1 MTTKLKEVDVLLVG
15 LGWTGGILA
24 KELTEAGHQVVALER
39 GAMRSTENDFAVPRI
54 RDDLRYASR
63 NDLMQN
69 PAKDTL
75 TIRNNP
81 LQLALPMRR
90 LGSFLP
96 GEGVGGAGVHWNGVT
111 WRWTD
116 NELKVRSLYEER
128 YGKNYI
134 PADMTIQDWGVTYA
148 ELEPYYEK
156 FERTAAVSGKAGN
169 LRGVIQKGGNPF
181 EGPRANE
188 YALPP
193 LESSHASDLFNVA
206 ATNLGHHPFPCPT
219 ANASRAY
226 TNPDGSKFGACQYC
240 GFCERFGCEAN
251 AKGSP
256 HITVIPIA
264 MKNPNFELRTHAWVT
279 KVLKDSTGKRVTGV
293 TYTNVLNGEEFE
305 QPARLVVLCAYAINN
320 VHLMLL
326 SGIGKP
332 YDPIAQTGVI
342 GKNYCYQTGA
352 SATLFFEGNYFNPF
366 MGTGGLNARTDD
378 FHSNWN
384 FDRSK
389 FGYVG
394 GATLGAGMTNGRP
407 IAYRPV
413 PAGTPRWGKAWK
425 DATAKWY
432 NSAMNINASGSVMAN
447 RYNYYDLDPT
457 YCNAFGL
464 PLMRMT
470 FDYKENEHK
479 MGRHIAGVINEIAK
493 SMNPTSLNPASARS
507 GSWSVVPY
515 QSTHN
520 TGGTI
525 MGTNPGNSAVNKY
538 LQSWDCHNLF
548 IMGASVFPHNSA
560 YNPTGPVGALA
571 YRAADTLKNVYLK
584 NPAPL
589 VSA

>member
-81 LQLALPMRR
+81 SQLALPMRR

-352 SATLFFEGNYFNPF
+352 SATLF
-366 MGTGGLNARTDD
+366 
-378 FHSNWN
+378 
-384 FDRSK
+384 
-389 FGYVG
+389 
-394 GATLGAGMTNGRP
+394 ATLL
-407 IAYRPV
+407 
-413 PAGTPRWGKAWK
+413 
-425 DATAKWY
+425 
-432 NSAMNINASGSVMAN
+432 AN
-447 RYNYYDLDPT
+447 
-457 YCNAFGL
+457 
-464 PLMRMT
+464 
-470 FDYKENEHK
+470 
-479 MGRHIAGVINEIAK
+479 
-493 SMNPTSLNPASARS
+493 
-507 GSWSVVPY
+507 
-515 QSTHN
+515 
-520 TGGTI
+520 
-525 MGTNPGNSAVNKY
+525 
-538 LQSWDCHNLF
+538 
-548 IMGASVFPHNSA
+548 
-560 YNPTGPVGALA
+560 
-571 YRAADTLKNVYLK
+571 
-584 NPAPL
+584 
-589 VSA
+589 

>member
-1 MTTKLKEVDVLLVG
+1 MATKLKEVDVLLVG

-24 KELTEAGHQVVALER
+24 KELTAAGHKVVALER

-81 LQLALPMRR
+81 SQLALPMRR

-111 WRWTD
+111 WRWND

-128 YGKNYI
+128 YGKKYI
-134 PADMTIQDWGVTYA
+134 PDDMTIQDWGITYA

-156 FERTAAVSGKAGN
+156 FERTAAVSGRAGN
-169 LRGVIQKGGNPF
+169 LRGAIQKGGNPF
-181 EGPRANE
+181 EAPRASD
-188 YALPP
+188 YPLPP
-193 LESSHASDLFNVA
+193 LNSSYASDLFNVA
-206 ATNLGHHPFPCPT
+206 ATNAGYNPFPCPT

-264 MKNPNFELRTHAWVT
+264 MRNPNFELRTHAWVT
-279 KVLKDSTGKRVTGV
+279 KVLKDSSGKRVTGV
-293 TYTNVLNGEEFE
+293 TYTNTLNGEEFE
-305 QPARLVVLCAYAINN
+305 QPAGLVVLCAYAINN

-332 YDPIAQTGVI
+332 YDPAAQTGVI

-352 SATLFFEGNYFNPF
+352 GATLFFEGSYFNPF
-366 MGTGGLNARTDD
+366 MGTGGLNSRTDD
-378 FHSNWN
+378 FHSNWA

-389 FGYVG
+389 YGYVG

-432 NSAMNINASGSVMAN
+432 NSAMNISMSGSVMAN

-457 YCNAFGL
+457 YRNAFGQ

-493 SMNPTSLNPASARS
+493 SMNPTSMNPASARS

-525 MGTNPGNSAVNKY
+525 MGANPGNSAVNKFC
-538 LQSWDCHNLF
+538 QSWDCHNLF

-571 YRAADTLKNVYLK
+571 YRAADTLQNVYLK
-584 NPAPL
+584 NPGPL